1 MCKEEQDIM
10 ATDAITYSKAQC
22 SLQAPQTAGLAKS
35 FAEPATC
42 YLRKQ
47 LQFNMQQKQAADAK
61 HGKAD
66 NRHTFAFALPIV
78 II

>member
-1 MCKEEQDIM
+1 MYKEEQDIM
-10 ATDAITYSKAQC
+10 ATDALTYSKAQC
-22 SLQAPQTAGLAKS
+22 GLQAPQTAGLAKF
-35 FAEPATC
+35 FAKPAIC